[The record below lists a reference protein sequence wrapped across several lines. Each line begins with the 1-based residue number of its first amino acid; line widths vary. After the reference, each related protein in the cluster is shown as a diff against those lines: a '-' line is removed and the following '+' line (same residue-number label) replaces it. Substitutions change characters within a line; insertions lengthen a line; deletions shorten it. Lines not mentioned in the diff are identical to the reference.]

1 MKNIDK
7 KRNHLEFHL
16 TNNSINIQTTSLKN
30 NINRNTSF
38 NHKNIRSNKFKKL
51 TEIQL
56 STLNKDINPKKIN
69 FPTLKKSTLKSFVFK
84 KKVENHEKKFF
95 DSNIKYILKSNN
107 SKIKNLSISSKE
119 TKIISEE
126 GRENIENIENNIFSP
141 TTIKNI
147 ILNKENDL
155 FSVFH
160 FIKSNNLYIFIKNSK
175 TEEYFK
181 KNNNLKKNNVYEII
195 ENIEL
200 PSAYKP
206 RMNKYEDM
214 PQCLIDVCT
223 NGNITLIKNEDN
235 CNLIWKLLSP
245 EKMRELI
252 RKLNKNQK
260 FNHFPCTYQIG
271 LKDNMYIHF
280 KLYKKLFP
288 DLYDFVPNTYILPN
302 DAEKFEKIYKKNK
315 NILWIVKPVNMSR
328 GRGVH
333 LLKDMNEL
341 KELIKKSR
349 DENAIPD
356 LISRYLDK
364 PHLINKKKYDL
375 RIYVLVASFSPL
387 RIYLYYNGL
396 VRFATEDYQQG
407 NYDNI
412 YIHITNYS
420 INKNNSNYKSNQKN
434 NNDIENNEDNADIEE
449 DDSSK
454 WSLVEYRNYFK
465 KLGLDDTMKDIWKQI
480 EEIIIKSLITIARE
494 NCQEISINK
503 KNSLFEL
510 YGYDILI
517 DESFKAWLI
526 EVNVNPSLHCTSP
539 LDLSIKTD
547 LIADIFNII
556 GISPFNHNNN
566 ETVYNYEM
574 LKNRENK
581 KETEKHYPNKIK
593 LKSLK
598 LPFLYNLNGNK
609 RFDKNLINIR
619 TAIVQKFDIENLKNR
634 TTEYDNEYYKKIIE
648 IYKEEKIRS
657 TLTGFEMIFPR
668 KDNIEFYSKIMA
680 KTNSIHDTNIVLW
693 EHILNN
699 E

>member
-1 MKNIDK
+1 M
-7 KRNHLEFHL
+7 
-16 TNNSINIQTTSLKN
+16 KN
-30 NINRNTSF
+30 NINRNISF
-38 NHKNIRSNKFKKL
+38 NNKNIKNTRYKKL
-51 TEIQL
+51 TDLQL
-56 STLNKDINPKKIN
+56 SLFNKHIDTKKSDVL
-69 FPTLKKSTLKSFVFK
+69 TLKRNSNIKSFIFK
-84 KKVENHEKKFF
+84 KKDLNKEIKLFEPNVKYSLKLSHSKFK
-95 DSNIKYILKSNN
+95 NI
-107 SKIKNLSISSKE
+107 SISSKE
-119 TKIISEE
+119 TKVISEE
-126 GRENIENIENNIFSP
+126 GKENIENNIDC
-141 TTIKNI
+141 TTDIQNI
-147 ILNKENDL
+147 FFNKEKNL
-155 FSVFH
+155 FSFFH
-160 FIKSNNLYIFIKNSK
+160 FMKSNNLYIFIKNSK
-175 TEEYFK
+175 TEETFK
-181 KNNNLKKNNVYEII
+181 KNNNIRQNNIYEIL
-195 ENIEL
+195 EDIEL

-214 PQCLIDVCT
+214 PQCLIDACA
-223 NGNITLIKNEDN
+223 NGNINLIKNEEN
-235 CNLIWKLLSP
+235 CNLIWKLLPP

-271 LKDNMYIHF
+271 LKDNMYLHF
-280 KLYKKLFP
+280 KFYKKLFP
-288 DLYDFVPNTYILPN
+288 ELYNFAPDTYIMPN

-396 VRFATEDYQQG
+396 VRFATEDYQKG

-420 INKNNSNYKSNQKN
+420 INKNNTNYKSNQKN
-434 NNDIENNEDNADIEE
+434 NNDIENNEENIDIEE

-465 KLGLDDTMKDIWKQI
+465 KLGLNDTINDIWKQI
-480 EEIIIKSLITIARE
+480 EDIIIKSLITVTKE

-503 KNSLFEL
+503 NNSLFEL

-517 DESFKAWLI
+517 DESFRAWLI
-526 EVNVNPSLHCTSP
+526 EVNINPSLHCTSP

-547 LIADIFNII
+547 LVSDIFNII

-566 ETVYNYEM
+566 ETIYNYEM
-574 LKNRENK
+574 MKTREINK
-581 KETEKHYPNKIK
+581 EKENNYKNKIK
-593 LKSLK
+593 IKSLK
-598 LPFLYNLNGNK
+598 LPYLYNLNGPK
-609 RFDKNLINIR
+609 KFDK
-619 TAIVQKFDIENLKNR
+619 
-634 TTEYDNEYYKKIIE
+634 
-648 IYKEEKIRS
+648 
-657 TLTGFEMIFPR
+657 TLT
-668 KDNIEFYSKIMA
+668 
-680 KTNSIHDTNIVLW
+680 
-693 EHILNN
+693 
-699 E
+699 

>member
-1 MKNIDK
+1 MKKFDK
-7 KRNHLEFHL
+7 TRNHFGFRL
-16 TNNSINIQTTSLKN
+16 TKDINIQTTSLKN
-30 NINRNTSF
+30 NINRNISF
-38 NHKNIRSNKFKKL
+38 NNKNIKNSRYKKL
-51 TEIQL
+51 TDIQL
-56 STLNKDINPKKIN
+56 SLFNKNSNPKKSDVL
-69 FPTLKKSTLKSFVFK
+69 TLKRNNNIKSFIFK
-84 KKVENHEKKFF
+84 KKDLNKEIKLLIEPSTKYSLKLSHSKFK
-95 DSNIKYILKSNN
+95 NI
-107 SKIKNLSISSKE
+107 SISSKE
-119 TKIISEE
+119 TKVISEE
-126 GRENIENIENNIFSP
+126 GKENIENNIDC
-141 TTIKNI
+141 TTDIQNI
-147 ILNKENDL
+147 FFNKEKNL
-155 FSVFH
+155 FSFFH
-160 FIKSNNLYIFIKNSK
+160 FMKSNNLYIFIKNSK
-175 TEEYFK
+175 TEETFK
-181 KNNNLKKNNVYEII
+181 KNNNIRQNNIYEIL
-195 ENIEL
+195 EDIEL

-214 PQCLIDVCT
+214 PQCLIDACA
-223 NGNITLIKNEDN
+223 NGNINLIKNEEN
-235 CNLIWKLLSP
+235 CNLIWKLLPP

-271 LKDNMYIHF
+271 LKDNMYLHF
-280 KLYKKLFP
+280 KFYKKLFP
-288 DLYDFVPNTYILPN
+288 ELYNFAPDTYIMPN

-396 VRFATEDYQQG
+396 VRFATEDYQKG

-420 INKNNSNYKSNQKN
+420 INKNNTNYKSNQKN
-434 NNDIENNEDNADIEE
+434 NNDIENNEENIDIEE

-465 KLGLDDTMKDIWKQI
+465 KLGLNDKINDIWKQI
-480 EEIIIKSLITIARE
+480 EDIIIKSLITVTKE

-503 KNSLFEL
+503 NNSLFEL

-517 DESFKAWLI
+517 DESFRAWLI
-526 EVNVNPSLHCTSP
+526 EVNINPSLHCTSP

-547 LIADIFNII
+547 LVSDIFNII

-574 LKNRENK
+574 MKTREINKEKENNYKNNI
-581 KETEKHYPNKIK
+581 KI
-593 LKSLK
+593 KSLK
-598 LPFLYNLNGNK
+598 LPYLYNLNGPRK
-609 RFDKNLINIR
+609 FDKTLINIR
-619 TAIVQKFDIENLKNR
+619 ASVVQKFNIENLKNR
-634 TTEYDNEYYKKIIE
+634 TNEYDNEYYKKIIE
-648 IYKEEKIRS
+648 IYKEEKARAS
-657 TLTGFEMIFPR
+657 LTGFEMIFPR
-668 KDNIEFYSKIMA
+668 KDNIEFYSKIMS
-680 KTNSIHDTNIVLW
+680 KSNSINDTNIVLW